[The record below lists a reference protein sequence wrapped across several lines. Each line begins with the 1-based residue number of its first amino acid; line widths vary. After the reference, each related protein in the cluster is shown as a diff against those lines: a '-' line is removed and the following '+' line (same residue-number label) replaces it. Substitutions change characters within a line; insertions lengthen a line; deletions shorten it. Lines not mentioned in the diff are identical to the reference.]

1 MTGGGEQV
9 GPVEGG
15 HEVEAAEHGRTLAER
30 PCARMAGMATLS
42 GREVAQAGL
51 GDWVLLRDAL
61 HTRLEA
67 DFATGLRLVAAI
79 GAAAEQVDHHPDLD
93 LRYAHLDVRLT
104 SHDAQG
110 VTRRDLR
117 LARTISELA
126 AAEGVPARPLAAQLV
141 ELALDTPDAAAVLPF
156 WQEVLAARSGGDAYG
171 PELRADAL
179 PTLWFQASGRQEPR
193 QRFHLDL
200 WVAPDVVEQRLA
212 AAVAAGGVLVSDAEA
227 PAFWVLADPDG
238 NRVCLCTWQDR
249 DPG

>member
-1 MTGGGEQV
+1 
-9 GPVEGG
+9 
-15 HEVEAAEHGRTLAER
+15 
-30 PCARMAGMATLS
+30 MATLS

-51 GDWVLLRDAL
+51 RDWVLLRDAL

-79 GAAAEQVDHHPDLD
+79 GAAAEERDHHPDLD

-126 AAEGVPARPLAAQLV
+126 AAEGVTARPLAAQLV

-156 WQEVLAARSGGDAYG
+156 WQEVLAARPGSEAYG

-179 PTLWFQASGRQEPR
+179 PALWFQASGRQEPR

>member
-1 MTGGGEQV
+1 
-9 GPVEGG
+9 
-15 HEVEAAEHGRTLAER
+15 
-30 PCARMAGMATLS
+30 MATLS

-51 GDWVLLRDAL
+51 RDWVLLRDAL

-104 SHDAQG
+104 SSDAQG
-110 VTRRDLR
+110 VTLRDLR
-117 LARTISELA
+117 LARTISKLA
-126 AAEGVPARPLAAQLV
+126 AAEGVTARPLAAQLV

-156 WQEVLAARSGGDAYG
+156 WRDVLAARPGSEAYG

-179 PTLWFQASGRQEPR
+179 PTVWFQASGRQEPR

-212 AAVAAGGVLVSDAEA
+212 AAVAAGGVLVSDADA